1 MHIANL
7 KDNSLTRSLFS
18 TLPVF
23 MLAVVLAGC
32 ASKEMETFVDRDIT
46 AVMARH
52 GQPHTEFYLPDGRRA
67 FQWKIV
73 ETDYT
78 PNSIE
83 WEEEQTGSGQ
93 RGEVHQSGGYASTST
108 CYYTFYAQQDSANS
122 WRVVGFEK
130 PRLECE

>member
-1 MHIANL
+1 MKIT
-7 KDNSLTRSLFS
+7 SLTRSLFS
-18 TLPVF
+18 ALPVF
-23 MLAVVLAGC
+23 LLAVVLSGC

-52 GQPHTEFYLPDGRRA
+52 GQPTSEFDLPDGRRA

-78 PNSIE
+78 PNSVE
-83 WEEEQTGSGQ
+83 WEEEDTESGQ

-108 CYYTFYAQQDSANS
+108 CYYTFYAKQDGANG

-130 PRLECE
+130 PRFECE